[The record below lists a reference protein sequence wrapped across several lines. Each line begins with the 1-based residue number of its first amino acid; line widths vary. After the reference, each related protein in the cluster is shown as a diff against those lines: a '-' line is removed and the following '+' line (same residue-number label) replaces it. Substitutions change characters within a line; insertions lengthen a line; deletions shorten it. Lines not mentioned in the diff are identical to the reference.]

1 MDFPDFPHLL
11 QLQKDL
17 WRWPSAR
24 AAVMVGAGFSLNST
38 PSPGASI
45 HFPTWRQLSRSMF
58 DEIHP
63 RLPNEAEEQREE
75 RFAHSNALRL
85 ASEYEA
91 AFGRSKLES
100 LIRSKIPD
108 SDHQP
113 GDMHRLL
120 LQLPW
125 KDVFTTNYDT
135 LLERTEVPGRAY
147 QAVATVNDLTSAFS
161 PRIIKLHGS
170 FLSRTR
176 FIITEEDYR
185 TYPKCFA
192 PFVNTVRQSLIENAF
207 VLIGF
212 SGDDPNFLEWTGWIR
227 DELGGHHAPIYL
239 VGPLS
244 LGNVQRS
251 LLARRG
257 VTPID
262 LTPVFSGISSP
273 NGIHTA
279 ALEWFLRSLLTVK
292 PQRPERWSEVENR
305 AQIPSN
311 FEPPILGSDS
321 AEPEEIDPFISSHDT
336 PDEATVI
343 KVIKRWRFERKRYPG
358 WLVPTDETR
367 SSLWLR
373 TKSWMTPL
381 ITFVE
386 KSSPADRILLFREI
400 NWRLEASMVPLFP
413 EWMAPFEVAVNELFP
428 SLKDGIPTKL
438 PVKAMR
444 AINISDTEIR
454 EAWLQI
460 AFALLREARETYN
473 SERWNTLKEKIGEV
487 VVNSPQFADR
497 YNYEQA
503 LWMVW
508 NIERNQAKD
517 TLARWSP
524 SPQSPLAMMW
534 KAGLLAELDELNE
547 ARSLLR
553 TALREIRKS
562 LHNTQGRNIDLLSLE
577 GWCTYL
583 LFSVETVVDLTR
595 WSEIREEFSERWQEL
610 KAWDCNPWPLK
621 RYFEEVLS
629 EDPPVPK
636 KEKQIIHGF
645 DPGHSSVTHHLG
657 GNDIGSWLPAFACIR
672 LYEQAGIPM
681 RLPHF
686 NISGDAL
693 RNACKWIAP
702 FIGFWSP
709 AILIRA
715 GKVKEL
721 TEHGFM
727 DRSQVAVMEPEIAKR
742 LYAWAL
748 EALKREL
755 ATLHGSI
762 VMGSAQEAILEIL
775 PEVLS
780 RLAFKV
786 EAGELQETFPLAL
799 QFHRQPGVQAHIR
812 LNKSCEP
819 WFRRLFAAADGQ
831 QLLEWLPELLR
842 FPLCEEEPQ
851 SLPPELNFWPDP
863 INYIPVQRLHSTEKA
878 DPELMIAINEAV
890 EWLLERAKSESGESR
905 LRAILRLVF
914 IFDAGLM
921 NKNQR
926 KNLGMLLWSKTNE
939 YGLPD
944 LQDIHDFGYLDLPAP
959 SDINVSARIKD
970 YILTFIS
977 KSTSEDPQTNT
988 TAIGG
993 SLENLMLLNMAMAS
1007 KAIVQLT
1014 EEPRG
1019 TVEWT
1024 WKETMDLWD
1033 KAMGWWRRGKRVLA
1047 LERQAPFPA
1056 ESDRV
1061 LLGLERLGVFLQRA
1075 VLPQMDSASEA
1086 DWNKISPFLSE
1097 SRKEGFYLTAAFP
1110 YILLHRANNKDLVI
1124 ETIHRDLLSK
1134 NERAVG
1140 ASAKAVRH
1148 WIHLASSN
1156 LLDNPPSSVLD
1167 ELIQRVVFRRPEGI
1181 QTCINQMAL
1190 LLIEKPDAFT
1200 SSQVNLMVSSLTP
1213 WHYAT
1218 HLPLS
1223 EEREGD
1229 FPEEERPEL
1238 RTLLGRLA
1246 SALSIWLKK
1255 KFPDQ
1260 PEPPEI
1266 SDLRKLYKSD
1276 SLPEVRRAF
1285 DTWKSLKT
1293 DSSD

>member
-1 MDFPDFPHLL
+1 MDFPDLPHLL
-11 QLQKDL
+11 QLQRDL

-58 DEIHP
+58 DEIYP
-63 RLPNEAEEQREE
+63 RLPNETEERREE

-91 AFGRSKLES
+91 AFSRNKLES

-147 QAVATVNDLTSAFS
+147 QAVATVKDLTSAFS
-161 PRIIKLHGS
+161 PRIVKLHGS
-170 FLSRTR
+170 FPSQTP

-244 LGNVQRS
+244 LENVQRS

-262 LTPVFSGISSP
+262 LAPVFSGISSP

-279 ALEWFLRSLLTVK
+279 ALEWFLRSLLAAK
-292 PQRPERWSEVENR
+292 PQRPERWSEIENR
-305 AQIPSN
+305 AQIPPN
-311 FEPPILGSDS
+311 FEPLILGSDS
-321 AEPEEIDPFISSHDT
+321 AEPEEIDPFVSSHDT

-367 SSLWLR
+367 SSLWSR
-373 TKSWMTPL
+373 TKYWITPL

-386 KSSPADRILLFREI
+386 KSSPADRVLLFREI
-400 NWRLEASMVPLFP
+400 NWRLEASMIPLFP
-413 EWMAPFEVAVNELFP
+413 EWITPFEAAVNELFP
-428 SLKDGIPTKL
+428 SLKDKTPTKL
-438 PVKAMR
+438 PIEAMR
-444 AINISDTEIR
+444 AINISDIEVW

-460 AFALLREARETYN
+460 AFALLRGARETYN
-473 SERWNTLKEKIGEV
+473 SERWNTLKEKIREV
-487 VVNSPQFADR
+487 VVNHPQFADR

-503 LWMVW
+503 LWMTW

-534 KAGLLAELDELNE
+534 KAGLLAELDELSE

-553 TALREIRKS
+553 AALREIRKS
-562 LHNTQGRNIDLLSLE
+562 LHSTQGRNIDLLSLE

-583 LFSVETVVDLTR
+583 LFSVETAMDFAR

-610 KAWDCNPWPLK
+610 KAWDCNPWHLK

-636 KEKQIIHGF
+636 KEKQIIRGF
-645 DPGHSSVTHHLG
+645 DPWQSTVTHNLG
-657 GNDIGSWLPAFACIR
+657 GNDIGPWLPAFACVR
-672 LYEQAGIPM
+672 LYEQTGIPM
-681 RLPHF
+681 RLSHV
-686 NISGDAL
+686 NIWGDAL

-709 AILIRA
+709 AILARA

-721 TEHGFM
+721 TKHGFM
-727 DRSQVAVMEPEIAKR
+727 DRTHVAAMDPEIAKR

-755 ATLHGSI
+755 AILHGS
-762 VMGSAQEAILEIL
+762 VAMDSAQEAILEIL
-775 PEVLS
+775 PEILS

-786 EAGELQETFPLAL
+786 EGIELQKTFPLAL
-799 QFHRQPGVQAHIR
+799 QFHRQPGVWSHVR
-812 LNKSCEP
+812 LNESCGP
-819 WFRRLFAAADGQ
+819 WFKRLFEAADDR

-842 FPLCEEEPQ
+842 FPLYEEELR
-851 SLPPELNFWPDP
+851 SLPSGHYFWPDP
-863 INYIPVQRLHSTEKA
+863 ISYLPVQRLRSAEKVNL
-878 DPELMIAINEAV
+878 DLRNVTNKEV
-890 EWLLERAKSESGESR
+890 EWLSERAKTESGEERRRAVMR
-905 LRAILRLVF
+905 LIAV
-914 IFDAGLM
+914 FDAGLM
-921 NKNQR
+921 TEEQQKR
-926 KNLGMLLWSKTNE
+926 LGTLLWEETDADS
-939 YGLPD
+939 LLD
-944 LQDIHDFGYLDLPAP
+944 LYWHSYLHLPAP
-959 SDINVSARIKD
+959 AEVDVVSRVKEHLLN
-970 YILTFIS
+970 LTPSRSIS
-977 KSTSEDPQTNT
+977 TDTAGNISIAAPGREDPMISELAYASKPVVHLPHEPEGMIEWTPDEIKGLWKKATDWWKNDKVVL
-988 TAIGG
+988 
-993 SLENLMLLNMAMAS
+993 SLEKS
-1007 KAIVQLT
+1007 S
-1014 EEPRG
+1014 PFFG
-1019 TVEWT
+1019 T
-1024 WKETMDLWD
+1024 DHI
-1033 KAMGWWRRGKRVLA
+1033 
-1047 LERQAPFPA
+1047 
-1056 ESDRV
+1056 SIS
-1061 LLGLERLGVFLQRA
+1061 LERLGMFLARA
-1075 VLPQMDSASEA
+1075 VLPNMHSASQEE
-1086 DWNKISPFLSE
+1086 WNDILAFLSE
-1097 SRKEGFYLTAAFP
+1097 TRKQEEYITAALP
-1110 YILLHRANNKDLVI
+1110 YILLHRPSEGEKVI
-1124 ETIHRDLLSK
+1124 QAILNDLLSS
-1134 NERAVG
+1134 NEKAVI

-1148 WIHLASSN
+1148 WIYLVDEGFLNN
-1156 LLDNPPSSVLD
+1156 LPSAALD
-1167 ELIQRVVFRRPEGI
+1167 ELIRRVVFRQPEGI
-1181 QTCINQMAL
+1181 RTCLDQLAL
-1190 LLIEKPDAFT
+1190 LLIEKPDSFNSDQA
-1200 SSQVNLMVSSLTP
+1200 NLVVASLTP
-1213 WHYAT
+1213 WHRAT

-1238 RTLLGRLA
+1238 RALLGRLA

-1255 KFPDQ
+1255 KCPDQ

-1276 SLPEVRRAF
+1276 PLPEVRRSF
-1285 DTWKSLKT
+1285 DTWQSLKT
-1293 DSSD
+1293 DLSD

>member
-1 MDFPDFPHLL
+1 MDFPDLPHLL

-17 WRWPSAR
+17 WRWPGAR

-38 PSPGASI
+38 PSPGAST

-58 DEIHP
+58 DEIYP
-63 RLPNEAEEQREE
+63 RLPNETEE
-75 RFAHSNALRL
+75 RESRFAYSNALRL

-100 LIRSKIPD
+100 LIRSNIPD

-147 QAVATVNDLTSAFS
+147 QAVATVKDLTSAFS

-170 FLSRTR
+170 FPSQTP

-227 DELGGHHAPIYL
+227 DELGGHHASIYL

-251 LLARRG
+251 LLAGRG

-262 LTPVFSGISSP
+262 LTPVFSGVSPP

-279 ALEWFLRSLLTVK
+279 ALEWFLRSLLAVK
-292 PQRPERWSEVENR
+292 PQRPERWSEIENR
-305 AQIPSN
+305 AQVPPD
-311 FEPPILGSDS
+311 FEPPILGSGS

-367 SSLWLR
+367 SSLWVR
-373 TKSWMTPL
+373 TKSWTTPL

-400 NWRLEASMVPLFP
+400 NWRLETSMMPLFP
-413 EWMAPFEVAVNELFP
+413 EWIAPFEAAVNELFP
-428 SLKDGIPTKL
+428 SLKDGMPTKL

-444 AINISDTEIR
+444 AINISDTEVR

-487 VVNSPQFADR
+487 VVKYPQFVDR
-497 YNYEQA
+497 YHYEQV
-503 LWMVW
+503 LWMTW

-517 TLARWSP
+517 ALARWSP

-534 KAGLLAELDELNE
+534 KAGLLAELDELSE
-547 ARSLLR
+547 AHSLLR
-553 TALREIRKS
+553 AALREIRKS
-562 LHNTQGRNIDLLSLE
+562 LHSTQGRNIDLLSLE

-583 LFSVETVVDLTR
+583 LFSVETAMDFSR

-610 KAWDCNPWPLK
+610 KAWDCNPWHLK

-636 KEKQIIHGF
+636 KEKQIVHGF
-645 DPGHSSVTHHLG
+645 DPWHSTVTHHLG
-657 GNDIGSWLPAFACIR
+657 GNDIGPWLPAFACIR

-681 RLPHF
+681 RLPQF
-686 NISGDAL
+686 DISGDAL

-702 FIGFWSP
+702 FIGFWSL
-709 AILIRA
+709 AILVRA
-715 GKVKEL
+715 GKVEGL
-721 TEHGFM
+721 TKHGFM
-727 DRSQVAVMEPEIAKR
+727 DRTQVAAMEPEIAKR

-762 VMGSAQEAILEIL
+762 AMGSAQEAILEIL

-786 EAGELQETFPLAL
+786 ETEELQETFPLAL

-819 WFRRLFAAADGQ
+819 WFRRLFDAADDH
-831 QLLEWLPELLR
+831 QLLGWLPELLR
-842 FPLCEEEPQ
+842 FPLREEEPQ
-851 SLPPELNFWPDP
+851 SSPPELHFWPDP
-863 INYIPVQRLHSTEKA
+863 ISYIPVQRLHSTEKA
-878 DPELMIAINEAV
+878 DPELVIALNEAV
-890 EWLLERAKSESGESR
+890 EWLLERAKSESGEGRRRAVMR
-905 LRAILRLVF
+905 LIAV
-914 IFDAGLM
+914 FDAGLM
-921 NKNQR
+921 TEEQQKR
-926 KNLGMLLWSKTNE
+926 LGILLWEKTDADSLLN
-939 YGLPD
+939 LLD
-944 LQDIHDFGYLDLPAP
+944 LYWYSYLHLPAP
-959 SDINVSARIKD
+959 AEVDVVSRVKEHLLDLAPNKSVSTDEAGKVSIAVSGREERMISELAYASKPVVHLPHEREGMLEWTPDEIKGLWEKAMD
-970 YILTFIS
+970 WWKNDKVEL
-977 KSTSEDPQTNT
+977 
-988 TAIGG
+988 
-993 SLENLMLLNMAMAS
+993 SLEKSSPFL
-1007 KAIVQLT
+1007 
-1014 EEPRG
+1014 G
-1019 TVEWT
+1019 T
-1024 WKETMDLWD
+1024 
-1033 KAMGWWRRGKRVLA
+1033 GHI
-1047 LERQAPFPA
+1047 
-1056 ESDRV
+1056 SIS
-1061 LLGLERLGVFLQRA
+1061 LERLGMFLARA
-1075 VLPQMDSASEA
+1075 VLPNMHSANQDE
-1086 DWNKISPFLSE
+1086 WNDILTFLSE
-1097 SRKEGFYLTAAFP
+1097 TREHGEYITAALP
-1110 YILLHRANNKDLVI
+1110 YILLHHPSEGGKVI
-1124 ETIHRDLLSK
+1124 QTILNDLLSSDEK
-1134 NERAVG
+1134 AVI

-1148 WIHLASSN
+1148 WIYLVDKGF
-1156 LLDNPPSSVLD
+1156 LDDLPPAAID
-1167 ELIQRVVFRRPEGI
+1167 ELIRRVVFRRPKGI
-1181 QTCINQMAL
+1181 RTCLDQLAL
-1190 LLIEKPDAFT
+1190 LLIEKPNSFNSD
-1200 SSQVNLMVSSLTP
+1200 QVNLVVASLTP
-1213 WHYAT
+1213 WHHAT

-1238 RTLLGRLA
+1238 RALLGRLA

-1260 PEPPEI
+1260 TEPPEI
-1266 SDLRKLYKSD
+1266 SDLRKLYESD
-1276 SLPEVRRAF
+1276 PLPEVRRAF